1 MRASRRR
8 AAALAAV
15 LLLGLAGSAHGVTA
29 RTRTF
34 QSRFRT
40 EQGKEWQVHVDH
52 DSGRPYFFDKETG
65 TSTWDDPRTTP
76 DGDSGAGASSRSG
89 GLLGSL
95 FEPGEV
101 KFTGGGLGGKSRR
114 SSKRAAREA
123 EETRSWFGLFPS
135 SRASSPLG
143 ASDDDY
149 GELDA
154 DQRRSAGGWSESSL
168 ARRRRVG
175 TGGAKRNAGHDENTG
190 RMRLDDDDDDIRDG
204 DDDAAKSTARSF
216 SYARAPF
223 ARGAVAVTLVAS
235 ATSVVVLCVAAVA
248 RVVDRAGKGGVGYS
262 RRDAT
267 FLGETAR
274 EIRFA
279 VAKSTRRKRARLESS
294 FAFAQTV
301 LMETFGSL
309 AEMRLGRGAVA
320 FAAGA
325 RKIEKSASI
334 ASLAQFCVLS
344 HHLVESAERVAE
356 TLESASIDA
365 YRGVGSEGGHRR
377 APSLDATGARL
388 PWLAL
393 VSASLVTLALH
404 GVAPRRCVA
413 LALAENAA
421 RGPTLG
427 AAFDVC
433 ARAFSSRLTGEAP
446 AFGVMTDAALALK
459 RLACWACTGVVL
471 SRLGRRERARVRRK
485 VSTGALDGSA
495 AASDDEDDEEDEDA
509 EDEIGV
515 AARDAVVSVSRARH
529 RSPPAPTTKSFA
541 KTQSRGASAA
551 LLAAR
556 GLLAATFLSAGAAR
570 VYEPAAFAS
579 HPSLFGD
586 ALVLVKLALAVP
598 LAAGHRVG
606 ATTRAA
612 AACLALEAFS
622 RFGGSSAGRAKR
634 PASARAHLAAD
645 VACAGGL
652 VLLRAMG
659 GRTRAPR
666 RRNGSDATRLRRT
679 VEEAFEKHAAR
690 LRIRRIPFGARV
702 GACPRPT
709 GSRSRAPTSAPRGDR
724 ASPSPCTSPCPT
736 DSRSSVPTSALRGG
750 RPSPRTCTSPCPTG
764 SRSRAPT

>member
-8 AAALAAV
+8 SAALAAV
-15 LLLGLAGSAHGVTA
+15 LLLGLAGLAQGVTA
-29 RTRTF
+29 RTMTF

-40 EQGKEWQVHVDH
+40 EQGKEWQVHLDH

-76 DGDSGAGASSRSG
+76 NGDAGDGASSRAG

-123 EETRSWFGLFPS
+123 EETKRSWFFWKKLFPS
-135 SRASSPLG
+135 SRASPPG

-154 DQRRSAGGWSESSL
+154 DQRRSAGGWSEPSS

-175 TGGAKRNAGHDENTG
+175 TGGAGTKAGHDENTG
-190 RMRLDDDDDDIRDG
+190 RMRLDDDDARG
-204 DDDAAKSTARSF
+204 DDDDAESNARTF
-216 SYARAPF
+216 SYPRAPF
-223 ARGAVAVTLVAS
+223 TRGVVAVTLVSS
-235 ATSVVVLCVAAVA
+235 ATSVGVLCVSAVA

-294 FAFAQTV
+294 FAVVQTA
-301 LMETFGSL
+301 LMETFASL

-325 RKIEKSASI
+325 RKIEKSAGL

-344 HHLVESAERVAE
+344 HHLVESAERVARFLEHRAIAGTE
-356 TLESASIDA
+356 TAC
-365 YRGVGSEGGHRR
+365 
-377 APSLDATGARL
+377 L
-388 PWLAL
+388 PPVTAL
-393 VSASLVTLALH
+393 VAASLVTLALH

-421 RGPTLG
+421 CGPTLR
-427 AAFDVC
+427 AAFGAC
-433 ARAFSSRLTGEAP
+433 KRAFSSSPSFATGESSH
-446 AFGVMTDAALALK
+446 DATATLVLK

-471 SRLGRRERARVRRK
+471 SRLGRRERTRVRRK

-529 RSPPAPTTKSFA
+529 RSPPAPRNRKTRKR

-556 GLLAATFLSAGAAR
+556 ALVASAFFAAGAAR
-570 VYEPAAFAS
+570 VYELGTDS
-579 HPSLFGD
+579 ERDG
-586 ALVLVKLALAVP
+586 ALGTLLPLAQLALAVP
-598 LAAGHRVG
+598 LAAGYGVG
-606 ATTRAA
+606 ATARAA

-622 RFGGSSAGRAKR
+622 RRDFR
-634 PASARAHLAAD
+634 SARARAHCAAD

-659 GRTRAPR
+659 GGRYSA
-666 RRNGSDATRLRRT
+666 D
-679 VEEAFEKHAAR
+679 
-690 LRIRRIPFGARV
+690 ARV
-702 GACPRPT
+702 
-709 GSRSRAPTSAPRGDR
+709 
-724 ASPSPCTSPCPT
+724 ASIK
-736 DSRSSVPTSALRGG
+736 RE
-750 RPSPRTCTSPCPTG
+750 
-764 SRSRAPT
+764 

>member
-8 AAALAAV
+8 SAALAAV
-15 LLLGLAGSAHGVTA
+15 LLLGLAGLAQGVTA
-29 RTRTF
+29 RTMTF

-40 EQGKEWQVHVDH
+40 EQGKEWQVHLDH

-76 DGDSGAGASSRSG
+76 NDDAGDDASSRAG

-154 DQRRSAGGWSESSL
+154 DQRRSAGGWSEPSS

-175 TGGAKRNAGHDENTG
+175 TGGAGTKAGHDENTG
-190 RMRLDDDDDDIRDG
+190 RMRLDDDDARG
-204 DDDAAKSTARSF
+204 DDDDGDAESNARTF
-216 SYARAPF
+216 SYPRAPF
-223 ARGAVAVTLVAS
+223 ARGVVAVTLVAS
-235 ATSVVVLCVAAVA
+235 ATSVGVLCVSAVA

-294 FAFAQTV
+294 FAVVQTA
-301 LMETFGSL
+301 LMETFASL

-325 RKIEKSASI
+325 RKIEKSAGL

-344 HHLVESAERVAE
+344 HHLVESAERVARFLEHRAIAGTE
-356 TLESASIDA
+356 TAC
-365 YRGVGSEGGHRR
+365 
-377 APSLDATGARL
+377 L
-388 PWLAL
+388 PPVTAL
-393 VSASLVTLALH
+393 VAASLVTLALH

-421 RGPTLG
+421 CGPTLR
-427 AAFDVC
+427 AAFGAC
-433 ARAFSSRLTGEAP
+433 ERAFSSSPSFATGESSH
-446 AFGVMTDAALALK
+446 DATLVLK

-471 SRLGRRERARVRRK
+471 SRLGRRERTRVRRK
-485 VSTGALDGSA
+485 VSTGALDGVYKP
-495 AASDDEDDEEDEDA
+495 SDDEDDENDEDD
-509 EDEIGV
+509 EDDEDGV
-515 AARDAVVSVSRARH
+515 SINGDAFASRARH
-529 RSPPAPTTKSFA
+529 RSPPAPRNRKTRKR

-556 GLLAATFLSAGAAR
+556 ALVASAFFAAGAAR
-570 VYEPAAFAS
+570 VYELGTDS
-579 HPSLFGD
+579 ERDG
-586 ALVLVKLALAVP
+586 ALGTLLPLAQLALAVP
-598 LAAGHRVG
+598 LAAGYGVG
-606 ATTRAA
+606 ATARAA

-622 RFGGSSAGRAKR
+622 RRDFR
-634 PASARAHLAAD
+634 SARARAHCAAD

-659 GRTRAPR
+659 GGRY
-666 RRNGSDATRLRRT
+666 ATD
-679 VEEAFEKHAAR
+679 
-690 LRIRRIPFGARV
+690 ARV
-702 GACPRPT
+702 
-709 GSRSRAPTSAPRGDR
+709 
-724 ASPSPCTSPCPT
+724 ASMK
-736 DSRSSVPTSALRGG
+736 RE
-750 RPSPRTCTSPCPTG
+750 
-764 SRSRAPT
+764 

>member
-325 RKIEKSASI
+325 RKIEKSAPL

-427 AAFDVC
+427 AAFGAC
-433 ARAFSSRLTGEAP
+433 ARALASPSAGESP
-446 AFGVMTDAALALK
+446 ALDGAMRDAELALK

-471 SRLGRRERARVRRK
+471 SRLGRRERARAARK
-485 VSTGALDGSA
+485 ASTGALDGSA
-495 AASDDEDDEEDEDA
+495 GASDDEDAEVVADEGGGDG
-509 EDEIGV
+509 I
-515 AARDAVVSVSRARH
+515 ARDAVVSRARH
-529 RSPPAPTTKSFA
+529 RAPPPPPTAKS

-551 LLAAR
+551 LLATR
-556 GLLAATFLSAGAAR
+556 GLLAATFLAAGAAR
-570 VYEPAAFAS
+570 VYELTAFAS
-579 HPSLFGD
+579 DPSLFSD
-586 ALVLVKLALAVP
+586 ALVLVKVALAVP
-598 LAAGHRVG
+598 LVAGNSVV
-606 ATTRAA
+606 ATSRAA
-612 AACLALEAFS
+612 AACLALGAFS
-622 RFGGSSAGRAKR
+622 RFDVSSARRAEL

-645 VACAGGL
+645 VACVGGL
-652 VLLRAMG
+652 LLLRTMG
-659 GRTRAPR
+659 GGRYAADARAA
-666 RRNGSDATRLRRT
+666 S
-679 VEEAFEKHAAR
+679 EKR
-690 LRIRRIPFGARV
+690 E
-702 GACPRPT
+702 
-709 GSRSRAPTSAPRGDR
+709 
-724 ASPSPCTSPCPT
+724 
-736 DSRSSVPTSALRGG
+736 
-750 RPSPRTCTSPCPTG
+750 
-764 SRSRAPT
+764 

>member
-8 AAALAAV
+8 SAALAAV
-15 LLLGLAGSAHGVTA
+15 LLLGLAGLTHGVTA
-29 RTRTF
+29 RTMTF

-40 EQGKEWQVHVDH
+40 EKGKEWQVHLDH

-76 DGDSGAGASSRSG
+76 NDDAGDDASSRAG

-123 EETRSWFGLFPS
+123 EETKRSWFFPGWKKLFPS
-135 SRASSPLG
+135 SRASPPG

-154 DQRRSAGGWSESSL
+154 DQRRSAGGWSEPSS

-175 TGGAKRNAGHDENTG
+175 TGGAGTKAGHDENTG
-190 RMRLDDDDDDIRDG
+190 RMRLDDDDARG
-204 DDDAAKSTARSF
+204 DDDDAESNARTF
-216 SYARAPF
+216 SYPRAPF
-223 ARGAVAVTLVAS
+223 ARGVVAVTLVSS
-235 ATSVVVLCVAAVA
+235 ATSVGVLCVSAVA

-294 FAFAQTV
+294 FAVAQTV
-301 LMETFGSL
+301 LMETFASL

-325 RKIEKSASI
+325 RKIEKSAEL

-344 HHLVESAERVAE
+344 HHLVESAERVARF
-356 TLESASIDA
+356 LEHRAIAGTEGENNRLSSLASTQTA
-365 YRGVGSEGGHRR
+365 C
-377 APSLDATGARL
+377 L
-388 PWLAL
+388 PPVTAL
-393 VSASLVTLALH
+393 VAASLVTLALH

-421 RGPTLG
+421 CGPTLR
-427 AAFDVC
+427 AAFGAC
-433 ARAFSSRLTGEAP
+433 ARAFSSLPSFVTGASSHRLGA
-446 AFGVMTDAALALK
+446 MHDAALALK

-471 SRLGRRERARVRRK
+471 SRLGRRERTRVRRK

-495 AASDDEDDEEDEDA
+495 GASDDEDDEDDEDGA
-509 EDEIGV
+509 GV
-515 AARDAVVSVSRARH
+515 DGDAFASRARH
-529 RSPPAPTTKSFA
+529 RSPPAPSARKR

-556 GLLAATFLSAGAAR
+556 ALVASAFLAAGAAR
-570 VYEPAAFAS
+570 VYELGTDPEFDGTLGTLLPLAQ
-579 HPSLFGD
+579 
-586 ALVLVKLALAVP
+586 LALAVP
-598 LAAGHRVG
+598 LAAGYGVG
-606 ATTRAA
+606 ATARAA
-612 AACLALEAFS
+612 AAFLALEAFS
-622 RFGGSSAGRAKR
+622 RFDFR
-634 PASARAHLAAD
+634 SARARAHCAAD

-659 GRTRAPR
+659 GGRY
-666 RRNGSDATRLRRT
+666 ATD
-679 VEEAFEKHAAR
+679 
-690 LRIRRIPFGARV
+690 ARV
-702 GACPRPT
+702 
-709 GSRSRAPTSAPRGDR
+709 
-724 ASPSPCTSPCPT
+724 ASMK
-736 DSRSSVPTSALRGG
+736 RE
-750 RPSPRTCTSPCPTG
+750 
-764 SRSRAPT
+764 

>member
-8 AAALAAV
+8 SAALAAV
-15 LLLGLAGSAHGVTA
+15 LLLGLAGLAQGVTA
-29 RTRTF
+29 RTMTF

-40 EQGKEWQVHVDH
+40 EQGKEWQVHLDH

-76 DGDSGAGASSRSG
+76 NDDAGDDASSRAG

-123 EETRSWFGLFPS
+123 EETKRSWFFWKKLFPS
-135 SRASSPLG
+135 SRASPPG

-154 DQRRSAGGWSESSL
+154 DQRRSAGGWSEPSS

-175 TGGAKRNAGHDENTG
+175 TGGAGTKAEHDENTG
-190 RMRLDDDDDDIRDG
+190 RMRLDDDDARG
-204 DDDAAKSTARSF
+204 DDDDAESNARTF
-216 SYARAPF
+216 SYPRAPF
-223 ARGAVAVTLVAS
+223 ARGVVAVTLVSS
-235 ATSVVVLCVAAVA
+235 ATSVGVLCVSAVA

-294 FAFAQTV
+294 FAVVQTA
-301 LMETFGSL
+301 LMETFASL

-325 RKIEKSASI
+325 RKIEKSAGL

-344 HHLVESAERVAE
+344 HHLVESAERVARFLEHRAIAGTE
-356 TLESASIDA
+356 TAC
-365 YRGVGSEGGHRR
+365 
-377 APSLDATGARL
+377 L
-388 PWLAL
+388 PPVTAL
-393 VSASLVTLALH
+393 VAASLVTLALH

-421 RGPTLG
+421 CGPTLR
-427 AAFDVC
+427 AAFGAC
-433 ARAFSSRLTGEAP
+433 KRAFSSSPSFATGESSH
-446 AFGVMTDAALALK
+446 DATLVLK

-471 SRLGRRERARVRRK
+471 SRLGRRERTRVRRK
-485 VSTGALDGSA
+485 VSTGALDGVYKP
-495 AASDDEDDEEDEDA
+495 SDDEDDEDDEDGA
-509 EDEIGV
+509 GV
-515 AARDAVVSVSRARH
+515 DGDAFASRARH
-529 RSPPAPTTKSFA
+529 RSPPAPSARKR

-556 GLLAATFLSAGAAR
+556 ALVASAFFAAGAAR
-570 VYEPAAFAS
+570 GYELGTDS
-579 HPSLFGD
+579 ERDG
-586 ALVLVKLALAVP
+586 ALGTLLPLAQLALAVP
-598 LAAGHRVG
+598 LAAGYGVG
-606 ATTRAA
+606 ATARAA

-622 RFGGSSAGRAKR
+622 RFDFR
-634 PASARAHLAAD
+634 SARARAHCAAD

-659 GRTRAPR
+659 GGRY
-666 RRNGSDATRLRRT
+666 ATD
-679 VEEAFEKHAAR
+679 
-690 LRIRRIPFGARV
+690 ARV
-702 GACPRPT
+702 
-709 GSRSRAPTSAPRGDR
+709 
-724 ASPSPCTSPCPT
+724 ASMK
-736 DSRSSVPTSALRGG
+736 RE
-750 RPSPRTCTSPCPTG
+750 
-764 SRSRAPT
+764 

>member
-8 AAALAAV
+8 SAALAAV
-15 LLLGLAGSAHGVTA
+15 LLLGLAGLTHGVTA
-29 RTRTF
+29 RTMTF

-40 EQGKEWQVHVDH
+40 EKGKEWQVHLDH

-76 DGDSGAGASSRSG
+76 NDDAGDDASSRAG

-123 EETRSWFGLFPS
+123 EETKRSWFFPGWKKLFPS
-135 SRASSPLG
+135 SRASPPG

-154 DQRRSAGGWSESSL
+154 DQRRSAWGWSEPSS

-175 TGGAKRNAGHDENTG
+175 TGGAGTKAGHDENTG
-190 RMRLDDDDDDIRDG
+190 RMRLDDDDDARG
-204 DDDAAKSTARSF
+204 DDDDAESNARTF
-216 SYARAPF
+216 SYPRAPF
-223 ARGAVAVTLVAS
+223 ARGVVAVTLVSS
-235 ATSVVVLCVAAVA
+235 ATSVGVLCVSAVA

-294 FAFAQTV
+294 FAVAQTV
-301 LMETFGSL
+301 LMETFASL

-325 RKIEKSASI
+325 RKIEKSAEL

-344 HHLVESAERVAE
+344 HHLVESAERVARF
-356 TLESASIDA
+356 LEHRAIAGTEGENNRLSSLASTQTA
-365 YRGVGSEGGHRR
+365 C
-377 APSLDATGARL
+377 L
-388 PWLAL
+388 PPVTAL
-393 VSASLVTLALH
+393 VAASLVTLALH

-421 RGPTLG
+421 CGPTLR
-427 AAFDVC
+427 AAFGAC
-433 ARAFSSRLTGEAP
+433 ARAFSSLPSFVTGASSYRLGA
-446 AFGVMTDAALALK
+446 MHDAALALK

-471 SRLGRRERARVRRK
+471 SRLGRRGGTPCDARSRPARSTGPRGERRRGRRGRRGRSRRRRRRVRLARATDRRRRRAR
-485 VSTGALDGSA
+485 
-495 AASDDEDDEEDEDA
+495 
-509 EDEIGV
+509 
-515 AARDAVVSVSRARH
+515 
-529 RSPPAPTTKSFA
+529 
-541 KTQSRGASAA
+541 
-551 LLAAR
+551 AR
-556 GLLAATFLSAGAAR
+556 GKR
-570 VYEPAAFAS
+570 
-579 HPSLFGD
+579 
-586 ALVLVKLALAVP
+586 
-598 LAAGHRVG
+598 
-606 ATTRAA
+606 RAA
-612 AACLALEAFS
+612 ARRRRSWRRARSWRRRFS
-622 RFGGSSAGRAKR
+622 RRARRGSTSSGRTQSLTARLAPCCLSRSSRLPCLWPPGTESARRPRGGGVLGARGVFAFRLR
-634 PASARAHLAAD
+634 SARARAHCAAD

-659 GRTRAPR
+659 GGRY
-666 RRNGSDATRLRRT
+666 
-679 VEEAFEKHAAR
+679 AAD
-690 LRIRRIPFGARV
+690 ARV
-702 GACPRPT
+702 
-709 GSRSRAPTSAPRGDR
+709 
-724 ASPSPCTSPCPT
+724 ASMK
-736 DSRSSVPTSALRGG
+736 RE
-750 RPSPRTCTSPCPTG
+750 
-764 SRSRAPT
+764 